1 LEGRQG
7 EHDLY
12 QHSYQFNG
20 EVVCRLFYSK
30 AKAKPNLSFVR
41 FSHAIMIAMK
51 LPPHILLDAHLDI
64 AMNAVAEGRDFRQ
77 PTWVTQRREGKFLGA
92 PSARLGVASVGLPN
106 LLLGRTA
113 LVFATLWVK
122 PLDAKTKA
130 QEARKLAYQTPQE
143 AYQKALKQM
152 DYYQRLADE
161 DARVRLIKTQRDL
174 DAVLETWQADKDFT
188 QHQVGLVIL
197 MEGADPVLEPRQ
209 VEEWVERGVRIL
221 GLAWRATRYA
231 AGTGAP
237 GPLTPLGRELLDVM
251 ADYGLILD
259 LSHLA
264 ELAYYEALERYQG
277 PVLASHSN
285 PRRFVQSDR
294 HLSDE
299 MIRRLVA
306 RGGVMGVVPYNVFLK
321 QGWTPEN
328 NRKSDVS
335 VARVLEAIDH
345 VCQVAGSAEHVGLGT
360 DWDGGFGAESIPAP
374 WESHLDLYGLDALL
388 AQRGYTPPDIEA
400 ILCGNFL
407 RVLRQGL
414 PR

>member
-1 LEGRQG
+1 
-7 EHDLY
+7 
-12 QHSYQFNG
+12 
-20 EVVCRLFYSK
+20 
-30 AKAKPNLSFVR
+30 
-41 FSHAIMIAMK
+41 MK

-64 AMNAVAEGRDFRQ
+64 AMNAVADGRDFRQ

-92 PSARLGVASVGLPN
+92 PFDRLGVASVGLPN

-122 PLDAKTKA
+122 PLDAKTSPQDA
-130 QEARKLAYQTPQE
+130 LKLAYKSPQE

-152 DYYQRLADE
+152 DSYQRLGDE
-161 DARVRLIKTQRDL
+161 DPRIRLVKTQGDL
-174 DAVLETWQADKDFT
+174 SAVLDTWQADKDFP
-188 QHQVGLVIL
+188 QHQLGLVIL
-197 MEGADPVLEPRQ
+197 MEGADPVLEPRH

-231 AGTGAP
+231 AGTGAA
-237 GPLTPLGRELLDVM
+237 GRLTPLGRELLDRM
-251 ADYGLILD
+251 ASYGLILD

-285 PRRFVQSDR
+285 PRRFVNTDR
-294 HLSDE
+294 HLSDD
-299 MIRRLVA
+299 MIRRLVE
-306 RGGVMGVVPYNVFLK
+306 RGGVMGIVPYNAFLK

-328 NRKSDVS
+328 DRKSDVS
-335 VARVLEAIDH
+335 VAHVLDAIDH
-345 VCQVAGSAEHVGLGT
+345 VCQVAGSAEHVGIGT

-374 WESHLDLYGLDALL
+374 WESHIDLYGLGALL
-388 AQRGYTPPDIEA
+388 AQRGYSSSDIEA
-400 ILCGNFL
+400 ILCRNFL